1 MKGVYIYPHGSG
13 DKWIAKWLLR
23 ITLLLFI
30 RGNSASAAAPTK
42 RLTLRRKLV
51 AARVTVKKKKRGS
64 RNLTVG
70 MIMMRS
76 RWLKAVGG

>member
-1 MKGVYIYPHGSG
+1 M
-13 DKWIAKWLLR
+13 LR

-30 RGNSASAAAPTK
+30 VGNSVSAAAPTK

-51 AARVTVKKKKRGS
+51 AARVTVKNKKRGS
-64 RNLTVG
+64 RNFIVG

-76 RWLKAVGG
+76 RWLKAGGEVIYMICFCRRRIGPKLE